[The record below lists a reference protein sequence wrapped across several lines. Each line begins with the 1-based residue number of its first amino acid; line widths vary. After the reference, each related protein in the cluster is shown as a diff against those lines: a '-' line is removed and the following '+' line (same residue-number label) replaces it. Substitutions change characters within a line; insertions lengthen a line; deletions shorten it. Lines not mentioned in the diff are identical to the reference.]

1 MKDGKEIR
9 YFSMFTGV
17 GGFELGFENAGSK
30 SNLQGRWN
38 ENSRSTQDLQDNR
51 SESSDETISFSCVG
65 MSEIDKYASELLSKR
80 FPGVKNY
87 GDCTKINPRELPDFD
102 LLCGGFPCQSFSIAG
117 KRRGFEDT
125 RGTMFFEIAR
135 ILEVKRPK
143 TVLLENVKGL
153 LNHNKGET
161 FRVILQTLDELGYE
175 TQWMVLNSKFFG
187 VPQNRERVFIIGNI
201 RGERRSEILPFRESD
216 QNINEES
223 SEIYQCHS
231 ARYYKGANGTHI
243 KQLNNPTHSNNRI
256 YSEEGISPSLNTA
269 QGGNRQPK
277 IRAVLTPDRAEKRKN
292 GRRFKEQGEPSF
304 TLTKQDIHGVA
315 IIRGRPIMPY
325 EKGKRELK
333 YTRYEDTCPTLS
345 QNCASGDQKN
355 MVAIVKPKVV
365 KMIEQTCKKRTFET
379 PKEINEFL
387 RANKGLWKIKEIAFN
402 LELPKTQVE
411 HYFRTDKSR
420 AVPSPKIWMEL
431 KELLFFEDDYDK
443 QVTEVYEK
451 EIEFEQ
457 TRRVWDTTC
466 SPTLN
471 ATQPHLINTMK
482 IRRLTPTE
490 CERLQGFP
498 EGWTLYR
505 KVYKLVKLYGNIW
518 KDVQLK
524 DVEDQFVIRDQNY
537 VLNITKGG
545 KDGETPT
552 LSIQAKEEMEEN
564 VVLRGVIEIHT
575 VEDGVCDITNLGKD
589 MVMLY
594 KAKGTPNYEE
604 ITNQNLIKEKME
616 EQSIFPLWKIT
627 LEEKLKKEK
636 LSTILTLIKKT
647 ILSKTFTCVKTGKP
661 ITNAIIVWKRLE
673 QNSLEEESLNL
684 RMENT
689 LLNSD
694 TQRYKMMGNAVT
706 VNVIKALGEKLI

>member
-1 MKDGKEIR
+1 MNNETNDSETGRQGQEENLSKQGMSNTISESNKRQHPNTIR

-17 GGFELGFENAGSK
+17 GGFELGLGACNFKPLPTIEQDQQRRNGTT
-30 SNLQGRWN
+30 NEQGALLCTGQ
-38 ENSRSTQDLQDNR
+38 SSTF
-51 SESSDETISFSCVG
+51 TCVG
-65 MSEIDKYASELLSKR
+65 MSEWDKYSSQVLKYR
-80 FPGVKNY
+80 FPNIKNW
-87 GDCTKINPRELPDFD
+87 GDCTKINPSELPDFD
-102 LLCGGFPCQSFSIAG
+102 MLCGGFPCQSFSIAG

-135 ILEVKRPK
+135 ILKIKRPK
-143 TVLLENVKGL
+143 IVLLENVKGL

-201 RGERRSEILPFRESD
+201 RGERRSEILPFREGERYTD
-216 QNINEES
+216 EARGVFIKVEGMLTEDGWDKRHENI
-223 SEIYQCHS
+223 
-231 ARYYKGANGTHI
+231 R
-243 KQLNNPTHSNNRI
+243 RV
-256 YSEEGISPSLNTA
+256 YSTEGISPTIPTG
-269 QGGNRQPK
+269 QGGGVMPK
-277 IRAVLTPDRAEKRKN
+277 IRAVLTPNRENKRQN
-292 GRRFKEQGEPSF
+292 GRRFKEPGEPSF
-304 TLTKQDIHGVA
+304 TITKQDIHGVSD
-315 IIRGRPIMPY
+315 GM
-325 EKGKRELK
+325 
-333 YTRYEDTCPTLS
+333 
-345 QNCASGDQKN
+345 N
-355 MVAIVKPKVV
+355 
-365 KMIEQTCKKRTFET
+365 
-379 PKEINEFL
+379 
-387 RANKGLWKIKEIAFN
+387 
-402 LELPKTQVE
+402 
-411 HYFRTDKSR
+411 
-420 AVPSPKIWMEL
+420 
-431 KELLFFEDDYDK
+431 
-443 QVTEVYEK
+443 
-451 EIEFEQ
+451 
-457 TRRVWDTTC
+457 
-466 SPTLN
+466 
-471 ATQPHLINTMK
+471 

-706 VNVIKALGEKLI
+706 VNVTKAIGDKIDISY